1 MPEET
6 ERGKDIARDCFA
18 SLAKTKVRR
27 TAINLF
33 GSDSQ
38 LITSLRGAQR
48 RGNLSGADKI
58 SLLPS
63 AYSVFRP
70 IDFSNLLEY
79 SARRWRCHRPM
90 RKL

>member
-6 ERGKDIARDCFA
+6 ERRKNIARDCFA

-27 TAINLF
+27 TATNLF

-48 RGNLSGADKI
+48 RGNLSGDDKI

-63 AYSVFRP
+63 AYSVTLCVVVNFRFQQSP
-70 IDFSNLLEY
+70 
-79 SARRWRCHRPM
+79 
-90 RKL
+90 

>member
-27 TAINLF
+27 TAIILF

-58 SLLPS
+58 SLLTLCSVLSIS
-63 AYSVFRP
+63 AISLSIAQGGGDVTV
-70 IDFSNLLEY
+70 L
-79 SARRWRCHRPM
+79 
-90 RKL
+90 